1 MRLFGIFK
9 HCEHSLFVYQ
19 CTFHSLWVD
28 VKASLHIS
36 HNPPLAWEGL
46 EKSNEFSM
54 EFIFFPGKFK
64 KSRRLSGNS
73 IWRNYLREEEEE
85 PHFRRFV
92 ASFSTTRTTTLKY
105 QINVHVRQ
113 KIYFKQSCLKEIG
126 NSKDFSIEKS
136 PKIVKIERMSNKR
149 HLAMF
154 LEF

>member
-36 HNPPLAWEGL
+36 HNPPLTWEGL

-105 QINVHVRQ
+105 QINVHERLKRYFIQVVSKKSEIQ
-113 KIYFKQSCLKEIG
+113 KTF
-126 NSKDFSIEKS
+126 
-136 PKIVKIERMSNKR
+136 P
-149 HLAMF
+149 
-154 LEF
+154 